1 MECMNENEKQQ
12 KDELLQIR
20 ISKQERKQLM
30 KEAQLRGVT
39 LSSLVRGFLVSGKLV
54 NYEKN

>member
-1 MECMNENEKQQ
+1 MHENEKQQ
-12 KDELLQIR
+12 TEELLQIR

>member
-1 MECMNENEKQQ
+1 MNENEKQQ
-12 KDELLQIR
+12 KDELLQVR
-20 ISKQERKQLM
+20 ISKTERQQLM

-39 LSSLVRGFLVSGKLV
+39 LSSLIRGFLVSGKLV

>member
-1 MECMNENEKQQ
+1 MKDEKTTQQ

>member
-1 MECMNENEKQQ
+1 MNENEKQQ
-12 KDELLQIR
+12 KNELLQIR
-20 ISKQERKQLM
+20 ISKSERQQLI

-39 LSSLVRGFLVSGKLV
+39 LSSLIRGFLINGKLV